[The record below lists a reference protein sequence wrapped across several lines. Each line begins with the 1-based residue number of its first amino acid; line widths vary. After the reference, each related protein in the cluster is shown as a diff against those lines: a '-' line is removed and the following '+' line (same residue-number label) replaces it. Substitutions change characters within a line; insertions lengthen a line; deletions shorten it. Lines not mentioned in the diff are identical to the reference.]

1 MSLFLLALL
10 LFSFLGETYIGETAG
25 RLEPPLVVEKQ
36 LLSGIGKGY
45 IGIVLLGWHAYD
57 ICIGFIHGMRPPL
70 SIL

>member
-45 IGIVLLGWHAYD
+45 IGIVLLG
-57 ICIGFIHGMRPPL
+57 
-70 SIL
+70 